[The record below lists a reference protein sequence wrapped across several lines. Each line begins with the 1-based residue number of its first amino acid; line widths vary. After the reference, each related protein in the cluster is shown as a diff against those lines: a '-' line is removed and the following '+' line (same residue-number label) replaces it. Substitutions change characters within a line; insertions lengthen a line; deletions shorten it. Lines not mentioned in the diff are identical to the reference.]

1 MVSPS
6 PVGVPKVTN
15 LSHAILTMLNSV
27 DPTSETGCHA
37 SAASPVTIDTLF
49 ACAKLDDVGADVHA
63 APLAHAALSNGH
75 SNIDIGDWGELFH
88 AVTSRLRLTVGE
100 PLAVTPVAQAHD
112 AAAGVQTI
120 VLECVAALDQL
131 HAALTYERGRREHL
145 EREVFNAQAA
155 LARALANSLARRPQI
170 ACSPA
175 SASLPVSQQH
185 QQVPLS

>member
-1 MVSPS
+1 MFRPS
-6 PVGVPKVTN
+6 PACAPKVTN
-15 LSHAILTMLNSV
+15 LSHS
-27 DPTSETGCHA
+27 PGHA
-37 SAASPVTIDTLF
+37 NAVMIDTLR
-49 ACAKLDDVGADVHA
+49 ACPKLDDVGADVHVE
-63 APLAHAALSNGH
+63 PPSGGH
-75 SNIDIGDWGELFH
+75 SNIDIRDWDELLH

-112 AAAGVQTI
+112 AAAGVQVI

-131 HAALTYERGRREHL
+131 HAVLTYERGRREHI

-155 LARALANSLARRPQI
+155 LARALALALANSLARSAQI

-185 QQVPLS
+185 QQAPLSY